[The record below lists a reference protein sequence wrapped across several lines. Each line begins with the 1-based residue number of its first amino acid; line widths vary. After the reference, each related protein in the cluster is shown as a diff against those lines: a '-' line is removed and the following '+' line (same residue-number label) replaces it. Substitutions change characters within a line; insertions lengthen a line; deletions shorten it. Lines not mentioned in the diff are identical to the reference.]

1 MSLPATSKHRHA
13 PDGLILTI
21 ACVAQFMVV
30 LDVSIVN
37 VALPTIQHDLG
48 FSYSGIQWVLNAYV
62 LTFAGFLLL
71 GGRAADFFG
80 RRLVFL
86 CGTGLFTLA
95 SIGAGL
101 AHTEAQMVIA
111 RAVQGLGGAILS
123 PATLTIIVTTF
134 AGPRLPKAIGA
145 WSAVAGAGGAAG
157 TLLGGMLTGWLT
169 WRWIFF
175 INVPI
180 GIGVAALA
188 ALYLQEV
195 RVQSGASKLDLAG
208 SFLVTAGL
216 TSLVFGIVN
225 VATIKNGHELGW
237 GSTTVLTW
245 IGIGLLFLIAFVL
258 WELKVATRP
267 LVPFRIFRVRSLVAA
282 DLVMLL
288 IGGAFFSMWYFL
300 TFYLQSVLGY
310 SALKAGFA
318 FAPMALAIVLGAQ
331 ISSRLI
337 HHHGVRNLVFLGASL
352 ATIGFYGLSKIHPH
366 SNYFP
371 AVIVP
376 AMVCA
381 FAMGI
386 LFTPLATAAT
396 AGVDRSE
403 SGLASGIL
411 NTSRQVGG
419 SLGLAILAT
428 LAASAT
434 ASQFHSTSAGATGS
448 YNLLCQIHQ
457 SPLLFSACKSAE
469 THGFNVAFLISA
481 GITATALVAA
491 FLIPK
496 TTKENHVAG
505 APPIPVIPE

>member
-1 MSLPATSKHRHA
+1 MAESTTSHRHA

-21 ACVAQFMVV
+21 ACIAQFMVV

-37 VALPTIQHDLG
+37 VALPTIQHDLH

-62 LTFAGFLLL
+62 LAFAGFLLL
-71 GGRAADFFG
+71 GGRTADFFG
-80 RRLVFL
+80 RRKVYLSGVA
-86 CGTGLFTLA
+86 LFTAA
-95 SIGAGL
+95 SVAAGL
-101 AHTEAQMVIA
+101 AQTDTQIIIA

-123 PATLTIIVTTF
+123 PATLTIIITTF

-157 TLLGGMLTGWLT
+157 TLLGGILTGELS

-180 GIGVAALA
+180 GIGVGVLA
-188 ALYLQEV
+188 ALYLQEM
-195 RVQSGASKLDLAG
+195 RAQNGASKLDVGG
-208 SFLVTAGL
+208 SVLITMGL
-216 TSLVFGIVN
+216 TSLVYGIVS
-225 VATIKNGHELGW
+225 VSSVVNGHQLGW
-237 GSTTVLTW
+237 GSSKVLTW
-245 IGIGLLFLIAFVL
+245 IGIGIVLLVAFVA
-258 WELKVATRP
+258 WEQKVASKP
-267 LVPFRIFRVRSLVAA
+267 LVPFRIFHSRALTGA

-288 IGGAFFSMWYFL
+288 VGGAFFSMWYFL
-300 TFYLQSVLGY
+300 TFYLQGVLHY

-318 FAPMALAIVLGAQ
+318 FVPMALAIVAGAQ
-331 ISSRLI
+331 VSSRLI
-337 HHHGVRNLVFLGASL
+337 HHHGVRNLVLSGSAL
-352 ATIGFYGLSKIHPH
+352 ATAGFVGLSFIHA
-366 SNYFP
+366 SSTYFP
-371 AVIVP
+371 AVIIP
-376 AMVCA
+376 AVVCA

-396 AGVDRSE
+396 SGVDRSE

-428 LAASAT
+428 LASSAT
-434 ASQFHSTSAGATGS
+434 AAYFLDHSGTSRVPEGICNANHVPGGLVQLCEHAQTTG
-448 YNLLCQIHQ
+448 
-457 SPLLFSACKSAE
+457 FDR
-469 THGFNVAFLISA
+469 AFLISA
-481 GITATALVAA
+481 GITATAFLAT

-505 APPIPVIPE
+505 APPIAVIAE